1 MYYQWNTRSSL
12 LTEPDKATSSRIAE
26 TWQTVLTSKSVP
38 WGDYILVEKNTEMG
52 QIPPLLLEQ
61 YTRKYDEYVEQYCS
75 SDSDILTV
83 DEFLNAEIIPF
94 FTGVRSVFG
103 KAHTL
108 KEVSTSMPILE
119 SMEIDRAP
127 EVETPS
133 RSEWCSMDYSLFFDV
148 YKSILTYLPTTQPKD
163 YEAMERVKD
172 VLLRKLTV

>member
-1 MYYQWNTRSSL
+1 MYYHWNTRSSL
-12 LTEPDKATSSRIAE
+12 LTEPDKATPSRIAE

-75 SDSDILTV
+75 SDSDILTA

-133 RSEWCSMDYSLFFDV
+133 RSEWCSDR
-148 YKSILTYLPTTQPKD
+148 KS
-163 YEAMERVKD
+163 V
-172 VLLRKLTV
+172 V